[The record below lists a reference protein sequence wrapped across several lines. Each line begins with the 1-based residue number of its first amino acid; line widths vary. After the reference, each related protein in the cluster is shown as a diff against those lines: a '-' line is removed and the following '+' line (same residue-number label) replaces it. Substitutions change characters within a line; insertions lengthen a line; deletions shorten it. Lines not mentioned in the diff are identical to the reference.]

1 MLSAISIGLSGLR
14 AAETRLDATASNI
27 ANAGTTGEVPGPGAS
42 RPVYAPVRVELS
54 EAAGGGVLARPV
66 ADTSAYSLAYA
77 PSSPDANA
85 AGIIGT
91 PNVDIVTE
99 AMDLITAKVQYEA
112 SARIIKTVEDLQKT
126 ALDTLA

>member
-1 MLSAISIGLSGLR
+1 MISAISIGQSGLR

-27 ANAGTTGEVPGPGAS
+27 ANASSTGQLPGPGAT

-54 EAAGGGVLARPV
+54 EAAGGGVSARTV
-66 ADTSAYSLAYA
+66 RDTAAYTPTYD

-85 AGIIGT
+85 SGIIGS
-91 PNVDIVTE
+91 PNVDLVTE
-99 AMDLITAKVQYEA
+99 AIDLITAKVQYEA
-112 SARIIKTVEDLQKT
+112 SARIIKTAQDLQKT